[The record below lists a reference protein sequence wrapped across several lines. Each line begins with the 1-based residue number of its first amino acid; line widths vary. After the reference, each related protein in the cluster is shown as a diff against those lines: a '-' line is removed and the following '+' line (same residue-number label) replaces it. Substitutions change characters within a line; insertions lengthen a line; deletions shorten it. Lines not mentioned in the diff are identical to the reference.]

1 MNDVLTLLRNHRSFR
16 KYKKGV
22 EIPEEKLDAIIR
34 AAQAAPSWI
43 NGQHYSIIAIKDQER
58 KNKMAELCGNQP
70 YIAECSVFLCFV
82 ADFHRVKV
90 ASDMHGKS
98 FQISGEED
106 LLMVAATDIGLCM
119 QNALTAAES
128 LGYGTICIGGLR
140 RNIAATAE
148 FLNLPEFVMP
158 VVGLCIG
165 VPDVEA
171 PVKPRLPKEAVY
183 FEETYQTD
191 VMPLLEAYD
200 QEIIPFSEREG
211 FVSYTERLAKFYDRP
226 YYPNLTEQIKERGF
240 LGGK

>member
-1 MNDVLTLLRNHRSFR
+1 
-16 KYKKGV
+16 
-22 EIPEEKLDAIIR
+22 
-34 AAQAAPSWI
+34 
-43 NGQHYSIIAIKDQER
+43 
-58 KNKMAELCGNQP
+58 
-70 YIAECSVFLCFV
+70 
-82 ADFHRVKV
+82 
-90 ASDMHGKS
+90 
-98 FQISGEED
+98 
-106 LLMVAATDIGLCM
+106 
-119 QNALTAAES
+119 
-128 LGYGTICIGGLR
+128 
-140 RNIAATAE
+140 
-148 FLNLPEFVMP
+148 MP

>member
-1 MNDVLTLLRNHRSFR
+1 
-16 KYKKGV
+16 
-22 EIPEEKLDAIIR
+22 
-34 AAQAAPSWI
+34 
-43 NGQHYSIIAIKDQER
+43 
-58 KNKMAELCGNQP
+58 
-70 YIAECSVFLCFV
+70 
-82 ADFHRVKV
+82 
-90 ASDMHGKS
+90 
-98 FQISGEED
+98 
-106 LLMVAATDIGLCM
+106 MVAATDIGLCM